1 MIGTAAWFVFARYL
15 HYPVIGVPVWPGSA
29 A

>member
-1 MIGTAAWFVFARYL
+1 VVIGTAAWFVFARYL
-15 HYPVIGVPVWPGSA
+15 HYPVIGVPVWPGA